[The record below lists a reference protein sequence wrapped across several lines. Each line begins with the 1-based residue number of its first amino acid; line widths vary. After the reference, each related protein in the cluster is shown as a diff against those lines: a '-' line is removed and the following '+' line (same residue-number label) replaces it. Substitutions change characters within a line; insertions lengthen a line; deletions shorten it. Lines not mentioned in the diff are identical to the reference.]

1 MSIIPE
7 LKIDEEFEVVIPPL
21 DEEEFKNLKKN
32 ILSDGEIYYPI
43 ITWNGI
49 LIDGHYR
56 YKILKENPY
65 IKFRISEKEFENR
78 YDAMAWICQNQLGR
92 RNLSNVQKIALM
104 GKRYKAEK
112 QSHGA
117 KDGFRGNRFQKVVSV
132 QNEHLLK
139 KEENKTAKR
148 IADEL
153 NVSPMTVRRAEKF
166 VDGMEAAEEV
176 LPGITRAIISG
187 EIRPTQKDVMAIAKA
202 PAERRKELAQQL
214 RENKKLSQE
223 EKPKQQKTRD
233 LRKSLDALDQTHLH
247 PETNKVTPDDMLD
260 SFGAD
265 VEKLIRAMNFYFK
278 EFPEILTE
286 TRYKE
291 RVRETLKPLLKYIDK
306 LEVKNETTL

>member
-1 MSIIPE
+1 MSVILE
-7 LKIDEEFEVVIPPL
+7 LKIDDEFESIIPPL
-21 DEEEFKNLKKN
+21 DEEELKNLRKN
-32 ILSDGEIYYPI
+32 ILNDGEIYHPI

-49 LIDGHYR
+49 LIDGHHR
-56 YKILKENPY
+56 YKILKEHPD
-65 IKFRISEKEFENR
+65 IKFRITEKHFENR
-78 YDAMAWICQNQLGR
+78 FEAIAWICQNQLGR

-112 QSHGA
+112 QSHGSQ
-117 KDGFRGNRFQKVVSV
+117 KRFVNKSSPSGQNVHLEKAENDITAQK
-132 QNEHLLK
+132 
-139 KEENKTAKR
+139 

-153 NVSPMTVRRAEKF
+153 NVCSKTVRRAEKF
-166 VDGMEAAEEV
+166 VDGMDAAEEV
-176 LPGITRAIISG
+176 LPGISKQIISG
-187 EIRPTQKDVMAIAKA
+187 EIQPTQKDVIAIAKA

-265 VEKLIRAMNFYFK
+265 VEKLIRAMDFYFK

>member
-1 MSIIPE
+1 MSVIPE

-56 YKILKENPY
+56 YKVLKENPD

-112 QSHGA
+112 QSHGSQKRFA
-117 KDGFRGNRFQKVVSV
+117 KKSSPSV
-132 QNEHLLK
+132 QNEHL
-139 KEENKTAKR
+139 EETEKTAEK
-148 IADEL
+148 IAKEM

-166 VDGMEAAEEV
+166 VDGMDAAEEV
-176 LPGITRAIISG
+176 SPGITRAIISG
-187 EIRPTQKDVMAIAKA
+187 EIKPTQKDVMAIAIA

-214 RENKKLSQE
+214 RENKKLSQD

-260 SFGAD
+260 SFSAD

-286 TRYKE
+286 TRYRE

>member
-1 MSIIPE
+1 MSVIPE

-49 LIDGHYR
+49 LIDGHHR
-56 YKILKENPY
+56 YKILKEHPD

-92 RNLSNVQKIALM
+92 RNLSNVQKIALL

-117 KDGFRGNRFQKVVSV
+117 KDGFRGNQFQKVVSG
-132 QNEHLLK
+132 QNVHLPK
-139 KEENKTAKR
+139 TENDITAQK

-153 NVSPMTVRRAEKF
+153 NVCSKTVRRAEKF
-166 VDGMEAAEEV
+166 VDGMDAAEEV
-176 LPGITRAIISG
+176 LPGISKQIISG
-187 EIRPTQKDVMAIAKA
+187 EIQPTQKDVIAIAKA
-202 PAERRKELAQQL
+202 PAERRKELTEQL
-214 RENKKLSQE
+214 RANKKLLTE
-223 EKPKQQKTRD
+223 EKQDRQKTRD

-265 VEKLIRAMNFYFK
+265 VEKLIRAMDFYFK